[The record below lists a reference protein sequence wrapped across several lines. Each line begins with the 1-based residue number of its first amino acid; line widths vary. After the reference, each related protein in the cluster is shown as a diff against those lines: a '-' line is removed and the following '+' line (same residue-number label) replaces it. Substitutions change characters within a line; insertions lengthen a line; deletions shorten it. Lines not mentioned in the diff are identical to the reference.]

1 MVERVYSDMADK
13 RKPKILVIDDDD
25 LVRATIVAVLDR
37 ADVEVTEAE
46 DGNVGMR
53 LFEESGH
60 DVVITDILMPN
71 REGIETIRDL
81 RRAEQDVKIIAMSG
95 GGNIDKMQLL
105 DLARKFGADR
115 VLPKPFTPQQVLT
128 ALDEVLAERD

>member
-1 MVERVYSDMADK
+1 MPDGQ
-13 RKPKILVIDDDD
+13 KPKILVIDDDD
-25 LVRATIVAVLDR
+25 LVRATIVAVLER

-46 DGNVGMR
+46 DGSVGMR

-105 DLARKFGADR
+105 DLAQKFGADR

-128 ALDEVLAERD
+128 ALNEVLAERS

>member
-1 MVERVYSDMADK
+1 MPEGQQ
-13 RKPKILVIDDDD
+13 PKILVIDDDD

-37 ADVEVTEAE
+37 ADVAVTEAS
-46 DGNVGMR
+46 DGNIGMR
-53 LFEESGH
+53 LFEEGGH

-81 RRAEQDVKIIAMSG
+81 RRTEKDVKIIAISG

-105 DLARKFGADR
+105 DLAQKFGADR
-115 VLPKPFTPQQVLT
+115 VLPKPFTPQQVLAT
-128 ALDEVLAERD
+128 LDEVLAELK

>member
-1 MVERVYSDMADK
+1 MTFGPNM
-13 RKPKILVIDDDD
+13 KILVIDDDD

-37 ADVEVTEAE
+37 ADVEVSEAA
-46 DGNVGMR
+46 DGDVGMR
-53 LFEESGH
+53 LFEEGGH

-81 RRAEQDVKIIAMSG
+81 RRSNEGVKIIAISG

-105 DLARKFGADR
+105 DLAQKFGADR

-128 ALDEVLAERD
+128 TLDEVLAERA

>member
-1 MVERVYSDMADK
+1 MPDGK
-13 RKPKILVIDDDD
+13 KPKILVIDDDD
-25 LVRATIVAVLDR
+25 LVRATIVAVLER
-37 ADVEVTEAE
+37 ADVEVSEAA
-46 DGNVGMR
+46 DGDVGMR
-53 LFEESGH
+53 LFEEGAH

-81 RRAEQDVKIIAMSG
+81 RRSKEDVKIIAISG

-105 DLARKFGADR
+105 DLAQKFGADR

-128 ALDEVLAERD
+128 TLDEVLAERD

>member
-1 MVERVYSDMADK
+1 MPDGKE
-13 RKPKILVIDDDD
+13 PKILVIDDDD
-25 LVRATIVAVLDR
+25 LVRATIVAVLER
-37 ADVEVTEAE
+37 ADVEVSEAA
-46 DGNVGMR
+46 DGDVGMR
-53 LFEESGH
+53 LFEEGAH

-81 RRAEQDVKIIAMSG
+81 RRSKEDVKIIAISG

-105 DLARKFGADR
+105 DLAQKFGADR

-128 ALDEVLAERD
+128 TLDEVLAERD

>member
-1 MVERVYSDMADK
+1 MPDGK
-13 RKPKILVIDDDD
+13 KPKILVIDDDD
-25 LVRATIVAVLDR
+25 LVRATIVAVLER
-37 ADVEVTEAE
+37 ADVEVSEAA
-46 DGNVGMR
+46 DGHVGMR
-53 LFEESGH
+53 LFEEGAH

-81 RRAEQDVKIIAMSG
+81 RRSKEDVKIIAISG

-105 DLARKFGADR
+105 DLAQKFGADR

-128 ALDEVLAERD
+128 TLDEVLAERD

>member
-1 MVERVYSDMADK
+1 MPDG

-25 LVRATIVAVLDR
+25 LVRATIVAMLDR
-37 ADVEVTEAE
+37 ADVEVSEAS
-46 DGNVGMR
+46 DGDVGMR
-53 LFEESGH
+53 LFEEDWH

-81 RRAEQDVKIIAMSG
+81 RRSQRDVKIIAISG

-105 DLARKFGADR
+105 DMAQKFGADR
-115 VLPKPFTPQQVLT
+115 VLPKPFTPRQVLT
-128 ALDEVLAERD
+128 TLDEVLAERD

>member
-1 MVERVYSDMADK
+1 MPDGK
-13 RKPKILVIDDDD
+13 KPKILVIDDDD
-25 LVRATIVAVLDR
+25 LVRATIVAVLER
-37 ADVEVTEAE
+37 ADVEVSEAA
-46 DGNVGMR
+46 DGDVGMR
-53 LFEESGH
+53 LFEEGAH

-81 RRAEQDVKIIAMSG
+81 RRSKEDVKIIAISG

-105 DLARKFGADR
+105 DLAQKFGADR

-128 ALDEVLAERD
+128 TLDEVLAGRD

>member
-1 MVERVYSDMADK
+1 MPDGK
-13 RKPKILVIDDDD
+13 KPKILVIDDDD
-25 LVRATIVAVLDR
+25 LVRATIVAVLER
-37 ADVEVTEAE
+37 ADVDVSEAS
-46 DGNVGMR
+46 DGDVGMR
-53 LFEESGH
+53 LFEEGAH

-81 RRAEQDVKIIAMSG
+81 RRSKEDVKIIAISG

-105 DLARKFGADR
+105 DLAQKFGADR

-128 ALDEVLAERD
+128 TLDEVLAERD

>member
-1 MVERVYSDMADK
+1 MPDGEKPRV
-13 RKPKILVIDDDD
+13 LVIDDDD
-25 LVRATIVAVLDR
+25 LVRATIFAVLAR
-37 ADVEVTEAE
+37 ADVEVTEAS

-53 LFEESGH
+53 KFEEGDH

-81 RRAEQDVKIIAMSG
+81 RRSDRDVKIIAISG

-105 DLARKFGADR
+105 DLAKKFGADR
-115 VLPKPFTPQQVLT
+115 VLPKPFTPAQVLST
-128 ALDEVLAERD
+128 LDEVLAERGQSSG

>member
-1 MVERVYSDMADK
+1 MADK